1 MVFIKCTR
9 FEISFLLSCHVRV
22 VMCSF
27 MLLLLL
33 SGCATWG
40 DHGVTVSRGEKFR
53 IAILPLKVTAE
64 VDKASDIM
72 TPPTSVV
79 DEGKLIRKQM
89 RDVAVQLSGLVNSK
103 LLESSYIDPV
113 PLESHE
119 IVSSMPATDT
129 AHVLNLDAL
138 QALKVTQN
146 VQAVL
151 MVTLSGYGKIKKKW
165 LTYLIGSGVVEGVTQ
180 GFVAAK
186 LVKNP
191 WVGVVVMLEEIGQEL
206 LVWGGGAYLFD
217 RHYAPVTLEAQLIS
231 TTDGQEIWSD
241 TVFVS
246 VDKDAIELLPE
257 KDQKRK
263 ELQLSLTAK
272 KAINELVQDI
282 NDKAKSNLNIS
293 TSTSEEEDDDF

>member
-113 PLESHE
+113 PLESNE
-119 IVSSMPATDT
+119 IFSSMPATDT

>member
-119 IVSSMPATDT
+119 IVSSMPATSSFARSTLRRETSFASLRCSCLFRSQTTPRPTNNPYT
-129 AHVLNLDAL
+129 AS
-138 QALKVTQN
+138 
-146 VQAVL
+146 
-151 MVTLSGYGKIKKKW
+151 MP
-165 LTYLIGSGVVEGVTQ
+165 
-180 GFVAAK
+180 
-186 LVKNP
+186 NP
-191 WVGVVVMLEEIGQEL
+191 
-206 LVWGGGAYLFD
+206 
-217 RHYAPVTLEAQLIS
+217 
-231 TTDGQEIWSD
+231 
-241 TVFVS
+241 
-246 VDKDAIELLPE
+246 
-257 KDQKRK
+257 
-263 ELQLSLTAK
+263 
-272 KAINELVQDI
+272 
-282 NDKAKSNLNIS
+282 
-293 TSTSEEEDDDF
+293 

>member
-9 FEISFLLSCHVRV
+9 FEMSSLLSCHVRV

-151 MVTLSGYGKIKKKW
+151 MVTLSGYGKIKKNW

-282 NDKAKSNLNIS
+282 NDKAKSNLNIG